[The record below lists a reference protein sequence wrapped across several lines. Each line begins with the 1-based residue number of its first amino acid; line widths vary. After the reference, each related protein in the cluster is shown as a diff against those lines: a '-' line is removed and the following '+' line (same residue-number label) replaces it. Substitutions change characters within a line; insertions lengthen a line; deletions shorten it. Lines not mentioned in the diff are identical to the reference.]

1 MSSPPRR
8 RRRSLFVALTQR
20 HTVSELKR
28 DIQDNRAA
36 FIECKSMNH
45 ELERQNQELEEALAR
60 TAAESKALQGHKV
73 TAAAELHGAQKRLT
87 EVADENEAL
96 QTEVAHVS

>member
-1 MSSPPRR
+1 MSPPL
-8 RRRSLFVALTQR
+8 RRSLFVVLTR
-20 HTVSELKR
+20 RRTVSELKR

-45 ELERQNQELEEALAR
+45 ELQRQNQELEEALAR

-73 TAAAELHGAQKRLT
+73 TAAATINDL
-87 EVADENEAL
+87 
-96 QTEVAHVS
+96 